1 MVGRGSTVGF
11 LLSLDSHQSQCSE
24 KFVAFEQLQIS
35 DATLPL
41 GGDSFNPL
49 GIKKEIGEAA
59 ATNRGGAAALAVL
72 LGSIIVVMVLS
83 ESTTQFG
90 VLP

>member
-11 LLSLDSHQSQCSE
+11 LLSAQCSE
-24 KFVAFEQLQIS
+24 KFVAVEQR